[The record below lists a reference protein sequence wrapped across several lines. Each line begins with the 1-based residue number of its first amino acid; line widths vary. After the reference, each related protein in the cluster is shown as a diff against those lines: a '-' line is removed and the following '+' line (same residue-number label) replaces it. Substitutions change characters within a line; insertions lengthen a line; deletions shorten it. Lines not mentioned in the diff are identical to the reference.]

1 MKNKIKEG
9 VMLQLL
15 LCQKE
20 FKYFS
25 SEIPVIIIIIIIVV
39 VVVVVISVIKSL
51 AHWAKILQ
59 EKSFQFTKLC
69 KIPNS
74 FQQVV

>member
-1 MKNKIKEG
+1 
-9 VMLQLL
+9 MLQLL

-25 SEIPVIIIIIIIVV
+25 SEIPVIIIIIISII
-39 VVVVVISVIKSL
+39 VVVVISVIKSL